1 MQKFKLNQDKNKE
14 YLPYNLL
21 AEKIVLN
28 NLLINSEAIEITLKI
43 LDTEAFY
50 LKSHQEIYKA
60 ITYLYQNQTSVDLI
74 TLTSFL
80 QDNGLLEKIGGIS
93 LLVELMNQVPN
104 FSNLEDYIG
113 LIQDKFLRRK
123 LIKIGYQTINSAYV
137 TNIPLENILTELEIK
152 LFYLIKKVKT
162 DLNIKN
168 TSELFTNIF
177 FEIKQKSLKST
188 LPGIESGFYELD
200 ALTQGFQK
208 SDLIIVAGR
217 PSMGKTAFCL
227 NTVTKIVKKNRQPVL
242 FCTLEMSKEQ
252 LLYRLLS
259 TETKINSRRLRTGS
273 LNKSDWKSLA
283 QTIKIWASLPL
294 FLDDTPNLSVMDV
307 RSKIKQI
314 ILEQENIGLVVID
327 YLQLMQNS
335 KYKMENRVQELSQ
348 ITRTLKIIAREFNV
362 PIIVL
367 SQLSRSVENRINK
380 RPILSDLRESGSIEQ
395 DADLVLMLYR
405 DNYYNNQPTESNLAE
420 LIIAKHRNGPTGKI
434 RLNFDPR
441 WTKFSNYIFE

>member
-1 MQKFKLNQDKNKE
+1 MQKFKINHEKSKE

-21 AEKIVLN
+21 AEKIVLS
-28 NLLINSEAIEITLKI
+28 NLLINSEAIEVTVKI
-43 LDTEAFY
+43 LETEAFY

-60 ITYLYQNQTSVDLI
+60 IKFLYENQTSVDLI

-104 FSNLEDYIG
+104 FSNFEDYIG

-123 LIKIGYQTINSAYV
+123 LIKFGYQTINSAYV
-137 TNIPLENILTELEIK
+137 TNIPLEHILTELEIK

-162 DLNIKN
+162 NLNIQN

-177 FEIKQKSLKST
+177 FELKQKSLKSLVT
-188 LPGIESGFYELD
+188 GIGSGYYELD

-208 SDLIIVAGR
+208 SDLIIIAGR

-227 NTVTKIVKKNRQPVL
+227 NIVTKIVKKNRVPVL
-242 FCTLEMSKEQ
+242 FCSLEMSKEQ

-259 TETKINSRRLRTGS
+259 TETKISNRRLRTGS
-273 LNKSDWKSLA
+273 LNKLDWKKLA
-283 QTIKIWASLPL
+283 ETIKVWSTLPL
-294 FLDDTPNLSVMDV
+294 FLDDTPNLSVIDI

-314 ILEQENIGLVVID
+314 ILEQEHIGLIVID

-335 KYKMENRVQELSQ
+335 KHKIENRVQELSQ
-348 ITRTLKIIAREFNV
+348 ITRTLKTIAREFNV

-367 SQLSRSVENRINK
+367 SQLSRSVETRINK

-405 DNYYNNQPTESNLAE
+405 DNYYNNQLDDSNLAE

-434 RLNFDPR
+434 RLHFDPR
-441 WTKFSNYIFE
+441 WTQFSNYIFK

>member
-227 NTVTKIVKKNRQPVL
+227 NTVTKIVKKNRLPVL

-273 LNKSDWKSLA
+273 LNKSDWKSLE
-283 QTIKIWASLPL
+283 QTIKIWA
-294 FLDDTPNLSVMDV
+294 
-307 RSKIKQI
+307 
-314 ILEQENIGLVVID
+314 
-327 YLQLMQNS
+327 
-335 KYKMENRVQELSQ
+335 
-348 ITRTLKIIAREFNV
+348 
-362 PIIVL
+362 
-367 SQLSRSVENRINK
+367 
-380 RPILSDLRESGSIEQ
+380 
-395 DADLVLMLYR
+395 
-405 DNYYNNQPTESNLAE
+405 
-420 LIIAKHRNGPTGKI
+420 
-434 RLNFDPR
+434 
-441 WTKFSNYIFE
+441 